1 MTSWL
6 MHIACWIL
14 KATNTHSNVY
24 YLLLLDDN
32 NGCSNAP
39 QCYVMRT
46 LLPFFFVLLLGVLWC
61 ECDKTHIIV
70 VLTAETFVLSLEPPF
85 S

>member
-1 MTSWL
+1 MV
-6 MHIACWIL
+6 A
-14 KATNTHSNVY
+14 
-24 YLLLLDDN
+24 
-32 NGCSNAP
+32 
-39 QCYVMRT
+39 RT
-46 LLPFFFVLLLGVLWC
+46 RLSVTLCVHYCLFFFVLLLGVLWC